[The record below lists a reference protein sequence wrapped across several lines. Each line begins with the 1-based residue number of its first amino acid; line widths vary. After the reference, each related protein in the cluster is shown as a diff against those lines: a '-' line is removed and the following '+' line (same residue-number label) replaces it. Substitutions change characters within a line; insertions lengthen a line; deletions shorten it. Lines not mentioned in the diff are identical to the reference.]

1 MKTCGIEIDND
12 KAVIVS
18 LEKYDDGTIEICEHS
33 TKLSLAEHENS
44 TAVKEY
50 VDILH
55 SQLDTIGADSICIIK
70 RQMKGQFA
78 AGGLSFKIE
87 ALIQCYKDVEV
98 ELIPLPTIKTFLKK
112 NPMPIKAKY
121 KYQENALKAAFY
133 LISK

>member
-1 MKTCGIEIDND
+1 MKTCGIEIDNNT
-12 KAVIVS
+12 AILVS

-33 TKLSLAEHENS
+33 TKLSLAEHEDS
-44 TAVKEY
+44 TAVKEF

-87 ALIQCYKDVEV
+87 ALIQCYSDVEV
-98 ELIPLPTIKTFLKK
+98 ELIPLPTIKAFIKK
-112 NPMPIKAKY
+112 NPMSIKAKY